1 MTWSI
6 LFHERDSGRIAIAVA
21 TKFFAVGA
29 RVPFIEPLK
38 GGLCTQALLNPLYGP
53 DGLNLIRAGAS
64 AGQVVK
70 TLTEADAGRAH
81 RQLHVLGADGKFAAH
96 TGTECV
102 PWCGHTIE
110 QDFSVAGNMLAG
122 PQVVSETAR
131 YFRENAAMPLPRR
144 LIGALKAGERAGGD
158 KRGKQSAA
166 LVIYGAEEYSELDL
180 RVDDHVEP
188 LLELARLEAASRERW
203 TTFRPFLATRDNPA
217 GTVDRT
223 TIDAAVEE
231 AHAKARSAAA

>member
-53 DGLNLIRAGAS
+53 DGLKLIRGGAGAE
-64 AGQVVK
+64 QVVK
-70 TLTEADAGRAH
+70 TLTDADAGRGH
-81 RQLHVLGADGKFAAH
+81 RQLHVLGADKAFAAY
-96 TGTECV
+96 TGADCV

-110 QDFSVAGNMLAG
+110 EDFSVAGNMLAG

-131 YFRENAAMPLPRR
+131 YFRENAAMTLPRR

-158 KRGKQSAA
+158 KRGKQSAT
-166 LVIYGAEEYSELDL
+166 LVIFGAEEYSELDL

-217 GTVDRT
+217 GTFDRA
-223 TIDAAVEE
+223 TIDTAVDK
-231 AHAKARSAAA
+231 AHAKARSEAA

>member
-53 DGLNLIRAGAS
+53 DGLKLIRAGKGAHEIV
-64 AGQVVK
+64 QTFVD
-70 TLTEADAGRAH
+70 ADPGRAH
-81 RQLHVLGADGKFAAH
+81 RQLHVLGADGKFAAY
-96 TGTECV
+96 TGSDCV

-122 PQVVSETAR
+122 AQVVSETAR
-131 YFRENAAMPLPRR
+131 YFRENTAMPLPRR
-144 LIGALKAGERAGGD
+144 LIGALRAGERAGGD

-217 GTVDRT
+217 GTFDRA
-223 TIDAAVEE
+223 TIDAAVEQ
-231 AHAKARSAAA
+231 AHAKARTEAA

>member
-81 RQLHVLGADGKFAAH
+81 RQLHVLGADGKFAAY
-96 TGTECV
+96 TGAECV

-110 QDFSVAGNMLAG
+110 QDFSVDRGELT
-122 PQVVSETAR
+122 PTLKVK
-131 YFRENAAMPLPRR
+131 RR
-144 LIGALKAGERAGGD
+144 VIEKTY
-158 KRGKQSAA
+158 AA
-166 LVIYGAEEYSELDL
+166 LIDRLYAEG
-180 RVDDHVEP
+180 P
-188 LLELARLEAASRERW
+188 EA
-203 TTFRPFLATRDNPA
+203 
-217 GTVDRT
+217 
-223 TIDAAVEE
+223 
-231 AHAKARSAAA
+231 